1 MGRSAAALASLLL
14 VASLPAAAQTAS
26 TQTLDRV
33 FAYDASS
40 VLNMAFGNANTSQ
53 AFTDTH
59 IAGTNFVSCT
69 LTAGGGLYCLD
80 GSSIRNWPNPAQYAQ
95 STTVLNCADSA
106 LGFDKGK
113 GDPCTAMT
121 VDQTGTIW
129 LAAKKHNAHS
139 IIKVVPKP
147 INGCLDNTWVTL
159 GGTSG
164 TLCAKELYSG
174 RPPVVDLIAIDG
186 EVAANFVACPT
197 CVKSGVIGMEE
208 RKSAVFYPDSLT
220 AQPVTLVASGTW
232 GLSGNELL
240 QDIAVLQLPGTT
252 YAVETN
258 LLATTTTGR
267 ILAKNINQAL
277 PVRPVFNI
285 PAKRAAGSVPCPP
298 PPAKLPAPQYGVRA
312 SPTTDA
318 VYVSDSNY
326 CQVRALHAN
335 NGTASFAELTD
346 VNPSPNPPDLTLS
359 TVVNPVPPLPY
370 KRYFSVIGL
379 TIAPGSTID
388 LTTCTTDTGCA
399 IINGQDHLAAATL
412 SKVQLAPN
420 SLSGATVF
428 QIKGLPDCRYAAAA
442 TFPAEKRTVCH
453 DKADVV
459 IAPNGASV
467 PVNSDGTLQMG
478 ALPPEMR
485 FPSAMRLNVTPLLPA
500 DVVNAF
506 NSSGLRT
513 DGLLPPLLVS
523 RQYRAQSV
531 SNYIFEAV
539 FVLPQKGV
547 KYVNTFE
554 ADFEVPRLEG
564 DTTNL
569 PCPRDDTNLL
579 NWGIATY
586 VSEVYATEVPTS
598 GPVTYVD
605 TLANIGCG
613 TVKIGASKLS
623 LLPYDMEIAPDT
635 WGVKFGPTNPVGET
649 KANDAV
655 FARLLQSLY
664 ADLGQVQT
672 NFACTIADLPANT
685 PPQQKQPPITSS
697 LCTSLTSTWA
707 NGKAKIDKCIEAVF
721 QPKGSASNENCQAF
735 VSQLTNYR
743 TALPAA
749 NPTDIA
755 NRIGELK
762 VRIAVIFN
770 LYYDR
775 FVPSIPA
782 VGGFCKE
789 TTCPAP

>member
-1 MGRSAAALASLLL
+1 MRIRYSMGRSAAALASLLL

-33 FAYDASS
+33 FAYDTSS

-53 AFTDTH
+53 GFTDTQ
-59 IAGTNFVSCT
+59 IAGTNFISCT

-80 GSSIRNWPNPAQYAQ
+80 GSSIRNWPNPAQYSQ
-95 STTVLNCADSA
+95 STPVLSCADSA

-147 INGCLDNTWVTL
+147 TSGCLDNTWVTL

-186 EVAANFVACPT
+186 EVASNFIACPT

-252 YAVETN
+252 YPVETN

-318 VYVSDSNY
+318 VYISDSNY

-335 NGTASFAELTD
+335 NGAASFAELTD
-346 VNPSPNPPDLTLS
+346 VNPPPNPPDLTLS
-359 TVVNPVPPLPY
+359 TVVIPQPPQGF
-370 KRYFSVIGL
+370 KRYYSVIGL

-388 LTTCTTDTGCA
+388 LTTCTTAGGCA
-399 IINGQDHLAAATL
+399 IINGQDHQAAATL

-420 SLSGATVF
+420 SPSGATVF
-428 QIKGLPDCRYAAAA
+428 QVKGIPDCRYAAES
-442 TFPAEKRTVCH
+442 TFPADKRKVCD
-453 DKADVV
+453 DKTGAGLEPVV
-459 IAPNGASV
+459 IDPAGAAVDVDANGALVSGY
-467 PVNSDGTLQMG
+467 P
-478 ALPPEMR
+478 A
-485 FPSAMRLNVTPLLPA
+485 SAMRLNVTPLLPA

-506 NSSGLRT
+506 KASGLRA
-513 DGLLPPLLVS
+513 DGQLPQLLVS

-539 FVLPQKGV
+539 FVLPQKNV

-554 ADFEVPRLEG
+554 ADFGVPQLEG

-569 PCPRDDTNLL
+569 PCPRDNANLL

-586 VSEVYATEVPTS
+586 VSELYATEVPTS
-598 GPVTYVD
+598 GPGKYVD

-613 TVKIGASKLS
+613 TVKIGGSKLS
-623 LLPYDMEIAPDT
+623 LLPYDMEITPNT
-635 WGVKFGPTNPVGET
+635 WGVKFGTTDPASET

-672 NFACTIADLPANT
+672 NFACKSADGPG
-685 PPQQKQPPITSS
+685 QPISDSVCST
-697 LCTSLTSTWA
+697 LTSTWA
-707 NGKAKIDKCIEAVF
+707 NGKQKIDKCIDAVF
-721 QPKGSASNENCQAF
+721 QPKGSASNENCQSF

-743 TALPAA
+743 NALPPA
-749 NPTDIA
+749 NPTGDIA

-789 TTCPAP
+789 TTCQVP